1 MSCFGPTFLGDIQV
15 SIAVQAPWQNQEPKD
30 VTGLCMQD
38 YPRYKSK
45 RADIRGLFA
54 HTHTRAYNKQNCADD
69 VSQPAN
75 PSIIQTSLFSFFY
88 SFLFSFF
95 KMCLVNTDVVQT
107 GYRLSR
113 KRRHGEYNEY
123 NHLRFSI
130 AALIVYN
137 IKLYCRREVYQMF
150 YSFLNIYLFI
160 I

>member
-1 MSCFGPTFLGDIQV
+1 MQISGPFRNHVMLRPNFFGDIQI
-15 SIAVQAPWQNQEPKD
+15 SIAVQAQLVLGKTKNQKD

-45 RADIRGLFA
+45 RADVRGLFA

-88 SFLFSFF
+88 SFFCFVFF
-95 KMCLVNTDVVQT
+95 FFQMCLVNTDVVQT

-113 KRRHGEYNEY
+113 KRRHGEYN
-123 NHLRFSI
+123 
-130 AALIVYN
+130 
-137 IKLYCRREVYQMF
+137 
-150 YSFLNIYLFI
+150 
-160 I
+160 

>member
-1 MSCFGPTFLGDIQV
+1 MSCFGPTFSGDIQI
-15 SIAVQAPWQNQEPKD
+15 SIAVQAQLVLGKTKNQKD

-88 SFLFSFF
+88 SFF
-95 KMCLVNTDVVQT
+95 KCV
-107 GYRLSR
+107 
-113 KRRHGEYNEY
+113 
-123 NHLRFSI
+123 
-130 AALIVYN
+130 
-137 IKLYCRREVYQMF
+137 
-150 YSFLNIYLFI
+150 
-160 I
+160 